1 MASLLHINSS
11 VRQNGSLSRQLG
23 AEFVAKWQ
31 EANPSGTVVA
41 RDLATSP
48 VPHLTEQ
55 MMGAYFTPAEQR
67 NADQAHTIKTS
78 DALVD
83 ELLAA
88 DTIVIGAPMYN
99 FSVTSGLKAWI
110 DHVARAGRT
119 FKYGA
124 SGPEG
129 LVSGKKVY
137 VFVASGGVYSEG
149 PAAAYDHVTTYLRSV
164 LGFLGMTDVT
174 FIVAEGVA
182 MGEQAVAAAIAKS
195 RTSIAAIAA

>member
-1 MASLLHINSS
+1 MASILHINSS

-23 AEFVAKWQ
+23 GEYVAKWQ
-31 EANPSGTVVA
+31 AANPAGTVVT
-41 RDLATSP
+41 RDLASNP

-99 FSVTSGLKAWI
+99 FSVGSGLKAWI
-110 DHVARAGRT
+110 DHVARVGRT

-124 SGPEG
+124 NGPEG
-129 LVSGKKVY
+129 LVQGKKVI

-174 FIVAEGVA
+174 FVVAEGVSK
-182 MGEQAVAAAIAKS
+182 GEEAVAAAVAKGRS
-195 RTSIAAIAA
+195 KIAAIAA